1 VEAREIVC
9 VLGANGAGKSTLMN
23 TISRLLLPRAGRIA
37 LLGER
42 LDGLP
47 AHRTASRGI
56 AHVLERRQLFPFLTV
71 LDNVLLGA
79 HNPRARPHR
88 ADEPFLGLAPH
99 VVAEIGPR
107 APHPGR
113 GGKSAWS
120 SSSRTWSWPSAWP
133 IAATSSNRAA
143 RSSGA
148 VGRAAAVT
156 RGEAHLPG
164 RRRTVT
170 EGTFRAT
177 TRLATARWVAL
188 LLALVVG
195 PAVAGCATS
204 FSPALVR
211 QEIAAQT
218 GQDPQRVFEMQLG
231 RVAMRI
237 IRSALGPG
245 ASTLPLGGLTGF
257 ELAFYDV
264 PPPSARGAPLDFTRM
279 AIRGWEPV
287 VRTREPGRSVLI
299 LVREGQTTID
309 DLVLLGAGESTAIY
323 VRLRGTLSPAL
334 PRALGDAF
342 QTRGPEGLRD
352 ELVQEATR
360 QR

>member
-1 VEAREIVC
+1 VRRIRDEDGIGVVFIEQNVELALRLADQGYILES
-9 VLGANGAGKSTLMN
+9 GR
-23 TISRLLLPRAGRIA
+23 TILS
-37 LLGER
+37 
-42 LDGLP
+42 
-47 AHRTASRGI
+47 
-56 AHVLERRQLFPFLTV
+56 
-71 LDNVLLGA
+71 
-79 HNPRARPHR
+79 
-88 ADEPFLGLAPH
+88 
-99 VVAEIGPR
+99 GP
-107 APHPGR
+107 
-113 GGKSAWS
+113 
-120 SSSRTWSWPSAWP
+120 
-133 IAATSSNRAA
+133 
-143 RSSGA
+143 
-148 VGRAAAVT
+148 AAVT

-164 RRRTVT
+164 RRRAVT
-170 EGTFRAT
+170 EG
-177 TRLATARWVAL
+177 TARWVAL

-195 PAVAGCATS
+195 PVVAGCATS

-231 RVAMRI
+231 RVAMRM

-264 PPPSARGAPLDFTRM
+264 PPPSAQGAPLDFTRT

-287 VRTREPGRSVLI
+287 VRTREPGRSALI